1 MARRPNWRAIKMHWS
16 YTADEAAR
24 SLGVAKGTVRR
35 WIKARALP
43 ALTDQR
49 PHLILGQDLIAFG
62 DARKRRKLKCA
73 PGELYCVRCRA
84 PRAAA
89 GGMVEFIPLT
99 PLGGNLRAICDVCGT
114 LTHRRISLRQLPV
127 WEALLEVTHREGAP
141 HLRERD
147 RPCGNDYFKG
157 EAGDGTKASS

>member
-1 MARRPNWRAIKMHWS
+1 MARRPRWRAIKMHRS

-35 WIKARALP
+35 WITAGKLP
-43 ALTDQR
+43 ALTEQR

-62 DARKRRKLKCA
+62 GARKRRKQTCA

-84 PRAAA
+84 PRAAD
-89 GGMVEFIPLT
+89 GGMVEFIALT
-99 PLGGNLRAICDVCGT
+99 PLGGNLRAICDACGT
-114 LTHRRISLRQLPV
+114 LTHRRVSLRQLPG
-127 WEALLEVTHREGAP
+127 WEALLEVTHRDEAP

-147 RPCGNDYFKG
+147 QPCGNDHLKQ
-157 EAGDGTKASS
+157 EAADGAKASS